1 MELAHYFEND
11 ENLKS
16 TRKNK
21 TVKIGNQLFYFET
34 DNGVFSKKGLDF
46 GTRTLLETIDLSKIH
61 GNVLDFGCGYGPI
74 GIYIASNT
82 DSKVHMID
90 INRRSLELARKNVNL
105 NHVNVQIYESD
116 IYQNVVETF
125 DFIISNPPIRVG
137 KKILYQILID
147 AKNHLNPNGQL
158 WIVINKNQGAKT
170 VVDDL
175 KQIYEVR
182 VVAKNKGFYVICAT
196 KRDE

>member
-1 MELAHYFEND
+1 MNLAHYFEND
-11 ENLKS
+11 ETLKS
-16 TRKNK
+16 VRKNK
-21 TVKIGNQLFYFET
+21 TVKIGNQLFYFDT

-105 NHVNVQIYESD
+105 NHVNVQVYESD
-116 IYQNVVETF
+116 IYQNVTETF

-137 KKILYQILID
+137 KKILYQILMD
-147 AKNHLNPNGQL
+147 AKNYLNPNGQL

-175 KQIYEVR
+175 KQIYEVK
-182 VVAKNKGFYVICAT
+182 VVTKNKGFYIICAT
-196 KRDE
+196 KKD